1 MSFESSEV
9 LTIKFLIMIAKKNGR
24 ADLEKKRGI
33 LFQIGLLTAGSFTLA
48 AFTYTSPLARM
59 TQDKYVVKEQIKFE
73 MVEKEKPVEKPIELP
88 QRTQTQTQS
97 SATQVNSNT
106 SQQVTS
112 NSTAVNN
119 TNTTTTS
126 TVTPPG
132 GGLIVTT
139 GVVDIDEPVIEI
151 PTIEAAYPGGYV
163 EMMKFIRDNVAYPED
178 AMELG
183 EQGKVYISFVVEKDG
198 SVSNV
203 KVDRKVFPSLDREA
217 KRLVS
222 EFPNWIPGEMEY
234 GKVRTKVSLPIS
246 FVIAR

>member
-1 MSFESSEV
+1 
-9 LTIKFLIMIAKKNGR
+9 MIAKKNGK

-48 AFTYTSPLARM
+48 AFTYTAPLERM
-59 TQDKYVVKEQIKFE
+59 TGERYVTKEEIKFE
-73 MVEKEKPVEKPIELP
+73 MVEKEKEVEKPVELP
-88 QRTQTQTQS
+88 RQPQTQTQTNT
-97 SATQVNSNT
+97 TQVNTTT
-106 SQQVTS
+106 SQQVTA

-139 GVVDIDEPVIEI
+139 GVVDIEEPVITI
-151 PTIEAAYPGGYV
+151 PVIEASYPGGYIA
-163 EMMKFIRDNVAYPED
+163 MMKFIRDNVEYPED

-198 SVSNV
+198 RISNV

-222 EFPNWIPGEMEY
+222 EFPEWIPGEMEY
-234 GKVRTKVSLPIS
+234 GKVRTQVSLPIS

>member
-1 MSFESSEV
+1 
-9 LTIKFLIMIAKKNGR
+9 MIAKKNGN
-24 ADLEKKRGI
+24 ADLERKRGI

-48 AFTYTSPLARM
+48 AFTYTSPLERM
-59 TQDKYVVKEQIKFE
+59 SGERYIAKEEIKFE
-73 MVEKEKPVEKPIELP
+73 MVEKEKAVEKPVELP
-88 QRTQTQTQS
+88 RQTQTQTQTNT
-97 SATQVNSNT
+97 TQVNSNT
-106 SQQVTS
+106 SQQVTA

-119 TNTTTTS
+119 TNQTSNS

-139 GVVDIDEPVIEI
+139 GIIDIDEPVIEI
-151 PTIEAAYPGGYV
+151 PKIDASYPGGYIK
-163 EMMKFIRDNVAYPED
+163 MMEFIRDNVDYPED

-198 SVSNV
+198 TVSNV

-222 EFPNWIPGEMEY
+222 EFPKWIPGEMEY